1 MTLALLFV
9 QLAICLSIVWKEL
22 VVNKFRRIAT
32 STFFLFYLILYIV
45 EPIVIHLFYGGP
57 RSIIRDASIVVQDDY
72 VFFVFNILGIS
83 LLMFAWL
90 MSRTTVNLRSPVA
103 AASEIGAGLLSI
115 KNPVGLLIPLGF
127 YLFYKSTGL
136 SLGELFVASRFA
148 WFESASY
155 NPLQAVAGA
164 YLIAL
169 TPVYLLL
176 FLQSSERKF
185 TDYLVITLVVVSLL
199 MYGVVTKDRKWIFYL
214 LSGWLASAYLRGGRT
229 VRISA
234 RSMIVISVIVVVIL
248 LSQILRDVLP
258 QMLMGQ
264 EKSADVGEGFGK
276 SLSRIFVESDLAY
289 FYNATIEAI
298 HQNVNNGLYITL
310 GLVRRLFFFFL
321 PTSMSMGLKVEDMS
335 AIFSDV
341 VSGGDE
347 VRRGNMPPGLFG
359 LFIVSFGFVT
369 SCLLMPV
376 LACILRALD
385 LLFLRS
391 MGLVTVNLL
400 GFLLVGIVFFFRGD
414 ESTVIYFPIFNLFI
428 TAVWALVTRLAK
440 GELWQ
445 K

>member
-1 MTLALLFV
+1 VF
-9 QLAICLSIVWKEL
+9 
-22 VVNKFRRIAT
+22 
-32 STFFLFYLILYIV
+32 
-45 EPIVIHLFYGGP
+45 
-57 RSIIRDASIVVQDDY
+57 QDDY
-72 VFFVFNILGIS
+72 VFFVFNMLGMS

-90 MSRTTVNLRSPVA
+90 LSRTSVDLRAPAA
-103 AASEIGAGLLSI
+103 AASTIGTSLLSI
-115 KNPVGLLIPLGF
+115 KIPLGLLIPVGF

-136 SLGELFVASRFA
+136 SLPELFVASRFS

-176 FLQSSERKF
+176 FLQSSERKRV
-185 TDYLVITLVVVSLL
+185 DYLVLALVVAALL
-199 MYGVVTKDRKWIFYL
+199 LYGVVTKDRKWIFYL
-214 LSGWLASAYLRGGRT
+214 LSGWLASSYLRGGRT
-229 VRISA
+229 VRISF
-234 RSMIVISVIVVVIL
+234 RSMMLISVIVIVIV
-248 LSQILRDVLP
+248 LSQILRDIIP
-258 QMLMGQ
+258 QLLIAQDKPIDAG
-264 EKSADVGEGFGK
+264 DGFAK

-298 HQNVNNGLYITL
+298 HQNVNHGFFITL
-310 GLVRRLFFFFL
+310 GLVRRLFLFFL
-321 PTSMSMGLKVEDMS
+321 PTSMSMGMKVEDMS

-341 VSGGDE
+341 VSGGDD

-359 LFIVSFGFVT
+359 LFIVSFGFVV

-385 LLFLRS
+385 VLFLRPLS
-391 MGLVTVNLL
+391 LLTVNLL